1 MFTPNNTQYLFS
13 PQASNCAIQ
22 HSVRHQTSYRLRCL
36 TPSRKKN
43 PHAAALGRLGG
54 PARAK
59 ALCSRC
65 RREIGRLG
73 GKARQRALA
82 AKSKTA

>member
-1 MFTPNNTQYLFS
+1 MFTPHNTHIFS
-13 PQASNCAIQ
+13 SVQVRKCSILNIVSN
-22 HSVRHQTSYRLRCL
+22 RTSCRLVNL
-36 TPSRKKN
+36 TPSKKKN

-59 ALCSRC
+59 ALSSQR
-65 RREIGRLG
+65 RREIARLG

-82 AKSKTA
+82 AKSKPA